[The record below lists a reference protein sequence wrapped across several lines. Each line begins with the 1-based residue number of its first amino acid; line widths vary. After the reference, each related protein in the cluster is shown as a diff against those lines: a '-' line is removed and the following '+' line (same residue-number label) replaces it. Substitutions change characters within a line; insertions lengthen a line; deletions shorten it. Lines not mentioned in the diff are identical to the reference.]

1 MFDLEGYL
9 QRLARAKDD
18 LALRQRPSRFS
29 FALSDSIAHLCAADW
44 DAVVGPARVL
54 LGRAYLG
61 ALERARPPRMSF
73 RYALV
78 YDGTRPIAAAAYQ
91 LLEIALDAFG
101 SRAEAPVAAREPESL
116 RGALRELGRS
126 VGRSVVRQVGEAIG
140 DNAAERLLINGNG
153 LSTGEHGFAI
163 ADGVDPGEAIHAL
176 ADATYRIRRAEKL
189 RGTIGSVLVKDFPA
203 SSRAHADELLRFG
216 YHAFEVDP
224 NMVVEID
231 PAWRGLDDY
240 LGAFTAKYRRKAKD
254 ARKKARK
261 LKPRRLSTEE
271 VVRHATALHSL
282 YLSVHD
288 KAKFRLANPG
298 PDYFPAMAEA
308 LGDDFVLR
316 VWCLDDHIA
325 GLSAAL
331 GGTED
336 LEAHMVGLDY
346 EHNVEHGV
354 YQNALYD
361 FVADA
366 IARRARR
373 LHMGRTALE
382 IKSSIGAVP
391 RPMTCY
397 MRHANPLGNR
407 LIAPLVAQIVPDEW
421 TPRSPFKDEGQGEA

>member
-1 MFDLEGYL
+1 MFDLDGYL

-29 FALSDSIAHLCAADW
+29 FALADSIAHLRAEHW
-44 DAVVGPARVL
+44 DAVVGPGRVFLAR
-54 LGRAYLG
+54 GYLG

-78 YDGTRPIAAAAYQ
+78 YDGARPVAAAAYQ

-101 SRAEAPVAAREPESL
+101 SRAEPPPSKAPESL
-116 RGALRELGRS
+116 RRTLRELGRNVVKS
-126 VGRSVVRQVGEAIG
+126 VGDALG
-140 DNAAERLLINGNG
+140 DGAAERLLINGNG

-163 ADGVDPGEAIHAL
+163 AEGVDLGDAIHGL

-189 RGTIGSVLVKDFPA
+189 RGTIGSVLVKDFPVDR
-203 SSRAHADELLRFG
+203 RAHADELLRFG

-224 NMVVEID
+224 NMVVELE
-231 PAWRGLDDY
+231 PGWRGLDDY

-254 ARKKARK
+254 ARKKAKK
-261 LKPRRLSTEE
+261 LQTRRLSTAEI
-271 VVRHATALHSL
+271 VRDATALHAL
-282 YLSVHD
+282 YLAVHD

-316 VWCLDDHIA
+316 VWCLADRIV

-331 GGTED
+331 RGGSD

-346 EHNVEHGV
+346 EHNTTHGI

-366 IARRARR
+366 IACRATR
-373 LHMGRTALE
+373 LCMGRTALE

-421 TPRSPFKDEGQGEA
+421 TPRSPFRDASDA